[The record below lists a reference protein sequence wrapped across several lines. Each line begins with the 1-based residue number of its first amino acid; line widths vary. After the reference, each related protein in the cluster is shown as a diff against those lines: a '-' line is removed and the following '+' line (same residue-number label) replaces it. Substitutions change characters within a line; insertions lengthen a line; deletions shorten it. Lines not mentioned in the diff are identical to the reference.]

1 MTRKFTS
8 YSKHT
13 TNDKLLRRHVSR
25 TIKFEKWW
33 NIKWNWVDRHTARQ
47 KKKKNLNKFEPRI
60 REETNWKITTSS
72 RKTDETENPISTNT
86 WVSNPKVDKA
96 IKPNPNP
103 WKGRWNF
110 GVGVKALTDSF
121 KTCGRNVVSATFDCQ
136 LNEVSWVVKWLKKK
150 VSFFI
155 KQPRFLHF
163 MLKKCSQH
171 LIVNLTR

>member
-13 TNDKLLRRHVSR
+13 MNDKLLRRHVSR
-25 TIKFEKWW
+25 TFKFENWW

-121 KTCGRNVVSATFDCQ
+121 KTWYWERKILIFKKNVTKCLHPFWQ
-136 LNEVSWVVKWLKKK
+136 LLKRAYICSDLTYLNVKI
-150 VSFFI
+150 S
-155 KQPRFLHF
+155 
-163 MLKKCSQH
+163 
-171 LIVNLTR
+171 